1 MMKWLN
7 MRIKKIKLMI
17 ELENKRLKKS
27 LKDLKDR
34 ENKI

>member
-1 MMKWLN
+1 MMKWPD

-17 ELENKRLKKS
+17 ELENKILKKS

>member
-1 MMKWLN
+1 MMKWLD

-17 ELENKRLKKS
+17 ELENKILKKS